1 MAGRIKNVTDI
12 RLDVEFAEDFRTQK
26 IMRKFGAEGALGLI
40 FLMCYCAK
48 HYPSDSGYFPVNFD
62 EEDLLFAC
70 KVQLDRTDYVQMLL
84 DLEIIGKNKDRFYI
98 CEWDEMQ
105 PWASEARARSE
116 KAKKAAAARWKK
128 EGKQKDKKKKVPS
141 EQPEI
146 KPDAHAMPEHESG
159 NTENMPEADSG
170 NAPSPT
176 PTLYVN
182 TPYSPPEG
190 EEVVE
195 AFCEL
200 LPDLPKPE
208 VLTDPLRRKIRKCKC
223 EGGPPEKGIEWWRW
237 YFSLVKE
244 YPRLLGEGESGWKAS
259 IPWLVEPGNMA
270 KVLGG
275 GFQSREQ
282 MEVNEFTSSFSQGMS
297 EEEYARKLAVGD
309 G

>member
-1 MAGRIKNVTDI
+1 MARRLKNVSDI
-12 RLDVEFAEDFRTQK
+12 RLDVEFFEDFRFQK
-26 IMRKFGAEGALGLI
+26 ILRKFGPEGVLGVIL
-40 FLMCYCAK
+40 LWCYCAK
-48 HYPSDSGYFPVNFD
+48 HYPSDSGAFPVNFNG
-62 EEDLLFAC
+62 EDLLYAC
-70 KVQLDRTDYVQMLL
+70 KVDLSRTDYVEMLL
-84 DLEIIGKNKDRFYI
+84 QFEIIREEEGRFHI
-98 CEWDEMQ
+98 CDWDEMQ
-105 PWASEARARSE
+105 PWAAEARKRSDAG
-116 KAKKAAAARWKK
+116 KIAAAARWKN
-128 EGKQKDKKKKVPS
+128 KKKQDDKPKKKEKKKGSENGDASGMPS
-141 EQPEI
+141 HNER
-146 KPDAHAMPEHESG
+146 KPK
-159 NTENMPEADSG
+159 ENRNADLG
-170 NAPSPT
+170 NAPTPT
-176 PTLYVN
+176 PTPIVN

-195 AFCEL
+195 AFCEI

-223 EGGPPEKGIEWWRW
+223 EGGPPEKGVEWWRW

-282 MEVNEFTSSFSQGMS
+282 MEVNEFTSNSGQGMS
-297 EEEYARKLAVGD
+297 EEEYARRIADGD